1 MSTASP
7 RVTIG
12 LPIYNGAKYLKP
24 AIESV
29 LNQTLS
35 DFILHISDNASTD
48 ETKDICQTYQ
58 ATDARIKYVR
68 HQENIG
74 PVANFSWLLDQTQ
87 TPYFMWLAHDD
98 RIESTFLEQA
108 VSALEQNLN
117 ATLAF
122 SDYSIQ
128 NLETLEQ
135 TAVSVTPAVDDSAFV
150 RCAKQL
156 LRPCPSMIY
165 GMQRTM
171 VAKSIPLH
179 PFDFADLHYVVC
191 TALAG
196 KILKLDKPLYIA
208 GVKGQRIPY
217 SLLGGK
223 IKRWPFIKEQARMFY
238 KNMNTVNASMLIL
251 ISCAFMLQSKIRMRI
266 G

>member
-1 MSTASP
+1 MP
-7 RVTIG
+7 V
-12 LPIYNGAKYLKP
+12 YNGAKYLKP

-68 HQENIG
+68 HQEDIG

-108 VSALEQNLN
+108 TSALDQNPN
-117 ATLAF
+117 AALVF
-122 SDYSIQ
+122 SDYSIR
-128 NLETLEQ
+128 NLETLEE
-135 TAVSVTPAVDDSAFV
+135 TAVNITPATDDSTFI
-150 RCAKQL
+150 RCVKQL

-165 GMQRTM
+165 GMQRTS
-171 VAKSIPLH
+171 VAKTIPLH

-191 TALAG
+191 TALVG
-196 KILKLDKPLYIA
+196 KIVKLEKPHYVA
-208 GVKGQRIPY
+208 GVKGKRIPY
-217 SLLGGK
+217 SLTGGK
-223 IKRWPFIKEQARMFY
+223 IKRWPFIVEQARMFY
-238 KNMNTVNASMLIL
+238 KHTNLVTALGLTL
-251 ISCAFMLQSKIRMRI
+251 ISCALMLQSKIRMRV